1 MVVSCDSE
9 MVVSGSW
16 DGSIRVWRMKDGS
29 QMCIFTS
36 NIEVLQVKL
45 SRDKR
50 AIVGLG
56 ERNGHRKLIMMQIVR
71 SRTCAPA
78 VYTRMASPGS
88 GGGGLSPA
96 SPQAPLP
103 EDLLP

>member
-1 MVVSCDSE
+1 
-9 MVVSGSW
+9 
-16 DGSIRVWRMKDGS
+16 MKDGS

-50 AIVGLG
+50 AIVGIG

-78 VYTRMASPGS
+78 VYTRVGGGAS
-88 GGGGLSPA
+88 GGLSPA
-96 SPQAPLP
+96 SPQMPLP
-103 EDLLP
+103 EDPLL

>member
-1 MVVSCDSE
+1 
-9 MVVSGSW
+9 
-16 DGSIRVWRMKDGS
+16 
-29 QMCIFTS
+29 MCIFTS

-78 VYTRMASPGS
+78 VYTR
-88 GGGGLSPA
+88 GGGLSPTLGGL
-96 SPQAPLP
+96 SPGSPQSGQAPLP